1 MPSFVI
7 SVTTTPKPL
16 VSYNQKRRSLGV
28 FNLGTTD
35 SVIIGQNSQSLVAQG
50 YPILVN
56 TGLALLRLHGD
67 EPELDYYIASV
78 SGTQEVRVFEG
89 LGNPDD
95 ATGSEA

>member
-7 SVTTTPKPL
+7 TVTTTPKPL
-16 VSYNQKRRSLGV
+16 VSYNSRRRSLGI

-35 SVIIGQNSQSLVAQG
+35 TVFVGQNSKSVAVDG

-56 TGLALLRLHGD
+56 TGLALIRRDGD
-67 EPELDYYIASV
+67 EPELDFYIQAD
-78 SGTQEVRVFEG
+78 SGTQEVRVYEG
-89 LGNPDD
+89 LGNPDA